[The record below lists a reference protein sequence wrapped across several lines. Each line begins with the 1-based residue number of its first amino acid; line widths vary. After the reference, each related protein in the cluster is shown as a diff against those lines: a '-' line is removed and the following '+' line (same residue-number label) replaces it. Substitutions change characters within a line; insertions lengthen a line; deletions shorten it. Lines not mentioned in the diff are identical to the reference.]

1 VVGRQVAGIAVQSM
15 EAMPRTVR
23 DGAIDIGIIAV
34 PPEQAQ
40 PVADALVAAGVRG
53 ILNFAPT
60 RLQVADRVA
69 TVDVDFRSALERLA
83 MEVSERSRSR
93 RER

>member
-1 VVGRQVAGIAVQSM
+1 
-15 EAMPRTVR
+15 
-23 DGAIDIGIIAV
+23 
-34 PPEQAQ
+34 
-40 PVADALVAAGVRG
+40 
-53 ILNFAPT
+53 
-60 RLQVADRVA
+60 LQVADRVA